1 MLGHRTMTAQDYMN
15 ILKKRWWMIALPV
28 VVLTVV
34 GYGITLFVPPE
45 YVSQTLVLIEQQK
58 VPDTY
63 VPPVV
68 TEDLN
73 ARLAS
78 MKEQIT
84 SRSRLQPIV
93 EHYNLYGAQKIS
105 MDDRIDLVRKDVEI
119 RLIHSQIAGA
129 GGLPGFFIL
138 FKAGD
143 PRTAQQ
149 VCGEIESLFVTENL
163 RSRTQSAEGTT
174 DFLRGQLADAKRN
187 LDQQDAKLA
196 DFQRTYAGKLPGE
209 EEANMNMLN
218 SLAGQLDAD
227 AEALTRLNQ
236 NKTYVE
242 AMIAQ
247 QSRDLDTVGEQPIS
261 PEAQNSE
268 LAALQAQEA
277 DLTSRYTSD
286 YPDVVAVKRKIQE
299 LRDQIAKGPAPAPA
313 SSTPAPARR
322 EPLNVVQMRLS
333 LKSIEQSMEDKKREQ
348 AQLNARIAQYQ
359 GRLQSS
365 PMVQEEYKTLTRDYQ
380 TAQAFYD
387 SLLKNVNQ
395 SKMATD
401 LEMRQ
406 QGEQFKVMDPPNL
419 PEGPV
424 FRSATCSWAVDSA
437 PAC

>member
-1 MLGHRTMTAQDYMN
+1 MTTQDYMS
-15 ILKKRWWMIALPV
+15 ILKKHWWMIALPV
-28 VVLTVV
+28 VLLTLV
-34 GYGITLFVPPE
+34 GYGITFFVPPE

-93 EHYNLYGAQKIS
+93 EHYNLYGTKKLS
-105 MDDRIDLVRKDVEI
+105 MDDRIDLTRKDIDIKLI
-119 RLIHSQIAGA
+119 RSQITNT
-129 GGLPGFFIL
+129 GGLPGFYIM

-143 PRTAQQ
+143 PHTAQL

-174 DFLRGQLADAKRN
+174 DFLKGQLADAKRN

-227 AEALTRLNQ
+227 TGALTRLNQ

-247 QSRDLDTVGEQPIS
+247 QSRDNET
-261 PEAQNSE
+261 
-268 LAALQAQEA
+268 
-277 DLTSRYTSD
+277 T
-286 YPDVVAVKRKIQE
+286 
-299 LRDQIAKGPAPAPA
+299 
-313 SSTPAPARR
+313 
-322 EPLNVVQMRLS
+322 
-333 LKSIEQSMEDKKREQ
+333 
-348 AQLNARIAQYQ
+348 
-359 GRLQSS
+359 
-365 PMVQEEYKTLTRDYQ
+365 
-380 TAQAFYD
+380 
-387 SLLKNVNQ
+387 
-395 SKMATD
+395 
-401 LEMRQ
+401 
-406 QGEQFKVMDPPNL
+406 
-419 PEGPV
+419 
-424 FRSATCSWAVDSA
+424 
-437 PAC
+437 